1 MSPVEEHRNARRNA
15 MILGV
20 SPAAAALAQALEDA
34 GWNRPPAPEVVE
46 NDEELS
52 RPVRMGHAP
61 LARLERG
68 SCLQASVDLARR
80 IAKLA
85 VREPFVLEDP
95 RLLLTLPAW
104 RPLIGADC
112 AFLCVFEDPAQAA
125 SHVARLAGEVHY
137 QGALARWTELY
148 RGVLDC
154 HAHAGDWLFVD
165 ACTLRDQV
173 GRTPLAAFLGVAP
186 SALDVVLHT
195 HPALHESI
203 RPVPSATL
211 RAFAELC
218 GRAAAGA
225 LDRIPAA

>member
-1 MSPVEEHRNARRNA
+1 

-20 SPAAAALAQALEDA
+20 SPAAAALALALENA
-34 GWNRPPAPEVVE
+34 GWIHPSAPEVVE
-46 NDEELS
+46 IDEELS

-61 LARLERG
+61 LARLEPKSRI
-68 SCLQASVDLARR
+68 QASVDVARR

-85 VREPFVLEDP
+85 MREPFVLEDP
-95 RLLLTLPAW
+95 RFLLTLPAW

-112 AFLCVFEDPAQAA
+112 AFVCVFEDPAQAA
-125 SHVARLAGEVHY
+125 SHVARLADEVHY

-148 RGVLDC
+148 RGVLDH

-165 ACTLRDQV
+165 AGMLREQI
-173 GRTPLAAFLGVAP
+173 GRARLAGFLGVTP
-186 SALDVVLHT
+186 NALDVVLHT
-195 HPALHESI
+195 HPTLHESI
-203 RPVPSATL
+203 RPVPSATM